1 MSIWTLSKKTPYSEM
16 FKTLQKNNET
26 ILNVMNENFDYSS
39 MKVNIIAKGPSATYI
54 KNAHAVNQGL
64 VFTNKMY
71 VYMNDLHSI
80 FGVEEYIKD
89 IKIIFIP
96 DTPHIYGY
104 AYEDISF
111 IDFLVYLKKH
121 QFIGDVFVYKIQT
134 SKLPHFDFFKRFTF
148 TTQTTTDIPIQIM
161 NRYFGLN
168 EFNTYG
174 YGLHSSNVYHTDMKV
189 IYQKK
194 KERLES
200 LIWLKQRV
208 SSQSTCKNISE
219 KFIKLENILNTKTFL
234 QINPLENPKDVYD
247 NKIVI
252 HKY

>member
-1 MSIWTLSKKTPYSEM
+1 MIES
-16 FKTLQKNNET
+16 FKRKITRFTK
-26 ILNVMNENFDYSS
+26 ILNESKGYILLVYINEDYLY
-39 MKVNIIAKGPSATYI
+39 N
-54 KNAHAVNQGL
+54 
-64 VFTNKMY
+64 
-71 VYMNDLHSI
+71 
-80 FGVEEYIKD
+80 EEYIKD

-194 KERLES
+194 K
-200 LIWLKQRV
+200 
-208 SSQSTCKNISE
+208 
-219 KFIKLENILNTKTFL
+219 
-234 QINPLENPKDVYD
+234 KDQ
-247 NKIVI
+247 N
-252 HKY
+252 H